1 MREDLLSQFVKTKKK
16 AKKGLCEKL
25 SFNCGM
31 PLVGLVI
38 DNELDNSQKNIIEKF
53 LEGTAA
59 LDIEIVVVADTNL
72 DSFSFPHVHF
82 VPYSEKNRKEI
93 IGASDIMI
101 ALPFNDVEEM
111 LFNGA
116 VPVCNENPI
125 VSDYNPNSEA
135 GNAFIYGDIGNS
147 QNTAHYKIFASLVRA
162 LETFRFPYDWKNIIL
177 SGLESTKK
185 I

>member
-38 DNELDNSQKNIIEKF
+38 DNELDDSQKNIIEKF

-72 DSFSFPHVHF
+72 DSFSFSHVHF

-93 IGASDIMI
+93 IGASDIMV

-116 VPVCNENPI
+116 VPVCHDSPI
-125 VSDYNPNSEA
+125 ASNYNPNSEA
-135 GNAFIYGDIGNS
+135 GNAFIYGTTDGPA
-147 QNTAHYKIFASLVRA
+147 AHYKIFASLVRA

-177 SGLESTKK
+177 SGLESTRKV
-185 I
+185 